1 MPAVQNKISVGRR
14 KSASAR
20 VILRL
25 GKGDI
30 SINGRSLD
38 EYFGRPTSRM
48 LVRQPLEAVGRPD
61 SFDLRITVEG
71 GGPNGQA
78 GAIRHGITR
87 ALIEFDETFAGE
99 TLDTRRWL
107 PNYLPHW
114 STWDRAAARY
124 AIVDGRLRLRI
135 ERQTGLEPHHPVVP
149 GEPELLPGGREPLQ
163 PHAALLCRRVGP
175 PRIVTAA
182 QGPAA
187 GLTGGGSRQQDEEKE
202 DHGSPAGRRAAGT
215 AWVAEV

>member
-61 SFDLRITVEG
+61 SFDLRITVTG

-87 ALIEFDETFAGE
+87 ALIEFDETFRPTLRKAGYV
-99 TLDTRRWL
+99 TR
-107 PNYLPHW
+107 
-114 STWDRAAARY
+114 DARE
-124 AIVDGRLRLRI
+124 V
-135 ERQTGLEPHHPVVP
+135 ERKKVGLHK
-149 GEPELLPGGREPLQ
+149 
-163 PHAALLCRRVGP
+163 A
-175 PRIVTAA
+175 
-182 QGPAA
+182 
-187 GLTGGGSRQQDEEKE
+187 
-202 DHGSPAGRRAAGT
+202 RRAPQFSKR
-215 AWVAEV
+215 